1 MPESPRHRQDP
12 KFRPEQEL
20 LLACLRTR
28 LSSEIFD
35 RVRATVDQRI
45 DWIALIRMAMRHDVM
60 PLLYRCLQQAH
71 PNSVPENVLKPL
83 RTRYEVQTFQAHRRT
98 QELVRI
104 LLALKEQGIAAV
116 PYEGPALAQRLFGD
130 LSLREFG
137 DLDLMISE
145 RDISRARDLIMSLGY
160 ESIALKDAPDF
171 ARHVKIGRELQFYH
185 PSKRTQ
191 LELHWHFATRL
202 ACIKQDPD
210 RFLHRL
216 ERIPLAGAEIPSL
229 TLENYF
235 LILSI
240 HATKHRWR
248 QLKLIC
254 DIGEILGRSD
264 IDWDYVLGE
273 AADLGINRMLAVG
286 AVLAEDLLGVRIP
299 AALARGLRI
308 DRTARTLADDVR
320 RNLFEEPDKHWQ
332 DQADL
337 TFQLN
342 SRKRLSDKARMLYV
356 HLPTR
361 LAPDERDR
369 RFLPVP
375 DFFSPLYF
383 LTRPARWAWERMN
396 AK

>member
-1 MPESPRHRQDP
+1 MPESPVPRQDR
-12 KFRPEQEL
+12 KFRPEEKL
-20 LLACLRTR
+20 LLACSRTQ
-28 LSSEIFD
+28 LSSETLD
-35 RVRATVDQRI
+35 RIRATVDQGI
-45 DWIALIRMAMRHDVM
+45 DWITLIRMAMRHDVM
-60 PLLYRCLQQAH
+60 PLLYHSLQQAY

-83 RTRYEVQTFQAHRRT
+83 GTRHNLQTLQAHSRA

-104 LLALKEQGIAAV
+104 LSAFEEQGIAAV
-116 PYEGPALAQRLFGD
+116 PYKGPALAQKLFGD

-145 RDISRARDLIMSLGY
+145 RDITRTGDLMMSLGY

-171 ARHVKIGRELQFYH
+171 AQHVKIGREVQFYH

-216 ERIPLAGAEIPSL
+216 ERIPLAGAEIASL
-229 TLENYF
+229 TLESYF

-264 IDWDYVLGE
+264 IDWEYVLGE

-286 AVLAEDLLGVRIP
+286 AVLAEDLLGVKIP

-308 DRTARTLADDVR
+308 ERTARTLADDVS

-332 DQADL
+332 EQADL

-342 SRKRLSDKARMLYV
+342 SRERLRDKARMLYV

-369 RFLPVP
+369 RFLRLP
-375 DFFSPLYF
+375 DFFSSLYF